1 VNDSFDE
8 DKELLT
14 QASSLLKTFALRRI
28 KDVVA
33 KDLPRKVEIKLM
45 CPLAPLQSWVTKR

>member
-1 VNDSFDE
+1 MNGVFDG
-8 DKELLT
+8 DKVLLAK
-14 QASSLLKTFALRRI
+14 ASSLLKTFALRRI

-45 CPLAPLQSWVTKR
+45 CPLAPLQLWVTKR